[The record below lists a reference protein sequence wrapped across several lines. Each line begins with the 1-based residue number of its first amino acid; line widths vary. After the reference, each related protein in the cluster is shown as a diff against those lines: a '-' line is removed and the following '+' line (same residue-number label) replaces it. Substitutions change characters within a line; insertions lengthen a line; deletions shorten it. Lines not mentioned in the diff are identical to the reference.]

1 VRALLLV
8 RASALGACASAIAA
22 CASSADRP
30 AVELAP
36 LSPAARPPEPMAAP
50 APPESRP
57 AAPER
62 SAPSPSEAEPSRT
75 EIARLALDGRFEEAR
90 ARIEELLV
98 ERHLAEARAGFA
110 AADPARA
117 LMSVDRALEIDPHSR
132 AALVLCGH
140 GQLALAL
147 AQIAE
152 GRTTGST
159 SDLLNDAYDKYRAA
173 LPGRT
178 AALGA
183 SRCAWLLGEGEAAY
197 MHARAARALEAEPLL
212 PGAPRLEPERIEAE
226 AALLSWRQMDGK
238 GALSARRA
246 TRGAETRDALARLL
260 GRAPEEPWI
269 YGALAEVEEAAGRNE
284 EALGLLRRGLDRD
297 PTQRALL
304 DRLVALGRAQQGP
317 RLAEELESFRA
328 RHPDSAYLSFLAGRE
343 AFHALASSAA
353 RAERGASATAAEL
366 ERAQALLERARELDP
381 GLHES
386 CIGYELLC
394 RCAAGWNALEH
405 GELERAQDAFGS
417 MAQLA
422 PRGLEWR
429 LEGVLR
435 SGIDGLD
442 ALGRAWSQR
451 YEQSRALAALE
462 RAAQVFELLRS
473 EQPEV
478 YFWANN
484 VGFFNRDLG
493 AELGYFAER
502 LCALASAPEAPAAGA
517 PNVLEELRERADLS
531 VPDDAGARRALADQL
546 GQRAREAMERS
557 YAAYLDAS
565 RLAPNDVRTIN
576 DTALVAI
583 YHLHRDLERAEQM
596 LRQCVELGGQ
606 QIEAGELDAKSRYEL
621 ENAWG
626 DAHQNLGVLEC
637 VHRNAPA
644 AALPWFEKA
653 KQIGPDPR
661 PALDEY
667 WLPLCAGAPVA
678 GDYAD
683 DIRNWGRPC
692 RSTAP
697 AAERR

>member
-1 VRALLLV
+1 LL
-8 RASALGACASAIAA
+8 ASAGALAA
-22 CASSADRP
+22 CAAGAQSEPRA
-30 AVELAP
+30 AP
-36 LSPAARPPEPMAAP
+36 LTAAP
-50 APPESRP
+50 MQTAERAAEPRAPSAPPESRP
-57 AAPER
+57 SAAGS
-62 SAPSPSEAEPSRT
+62 SAEAVTPPTAEVEPSRT

-90 ARIEELLV
+90 ALIERLLV
-98 ERHLAEARAGFA
+98 ERHLGEARASFA
-110 AADPARA
+110 EGDLGRA
-117 LMSVDRALEIDPHSR
+117 LMNVDRALEIEPRSPD
-132 AALVLCGH
+132 ALVLCGH
-140 GQLALAL
+140 GQLSLAL

-183 SRCAWLLGEGEAAY
+183 ARCAWLLSDGESAFK
-197 MHARAARALEAEPLL
+197 HARAARAAEPEAVL
-212 PGAPRLEPERIEAE
+212 PGAPRLDLERIEAE
-226 AALLSWRQMDGK
+226 AALLSWRQMSGE
-238 GALSARRA
+238 AASASRRA
-246 TRGAETRDALARLL
+246 ARGVETRDALARLL

-284 EALGLLRRGLDRD
+284 EALALLRRGLDRD

-343 AFHALASSAA
+343 AFHALASSSARAA
-353 RAERGASATAAEL
+353 RGSDASAAEL
-366 ERAQALLERARELDP
+366 ERAQGLLARARALDAS
-381 GLHES
+381 LSES
-386 CIGYELLC
+386 CLGYELLC
-394 RCAAGWNALEH
+394 RSALGWNALEH
-405 GELERAQDAFGS
+405 GELERSQEAFRS

-429 LEGVLR
+429 LEGELR

-451 YEQSRALAALE
+451 YEQTRALAALE
-462 RAAQVFELLRS
+462 SAALVFELLRA
-473 EQPEV
+473 EQPDV
-478 YFWANN
+478 FFWANN

-502 LCALASAPEAPAAGA
+502 LCALASEPGTEATKPGA
-517 PNVLEELRERADLS
+517 TELLDELRERADVR
-531 VPDDAGARRALADQL
+531 VPDEAEARRALADQL

-565 RLAPNDVRTIN
+565 RLAPDDVRTIN

-583 YHLHRDLERAEQM
+583 YHLHRDLDRAEEM
-596 LRQCVELGGQ
+596 LRRCVELGGA
-606 QIEAGELDAKSRYEL
+606 QIEAGGLDAKALYEL

-626 DAHQNLGVLEC
+626 DAHQNLGVLAC

-644 AALPWFEKA
+644 DALPWFAKA
-653 KQIGPDPR
+653 REIGPDPR
-661 PALDEY
+661 PVLDEY
-667 WLPLCAGAPVA
+667 WLPLCKNEPVS

-692 RSTAP
+692 RSAAP
-697 AAERR
+697 ADERR